1 MRKISW
7 MIAAVLVLTVLCGTA
22 LAGDKPVSLDTS
34 SVEDGQT
41 DVPVDVVIE
50 LVFTNNVVNVSVR
63 DNNAA
68 CFSLESGGKTVPID
82 VIMADDQVEPN
93 LKRVISVAPKSRLDE
108 GKKYSLV
115 ISGSLT
121 AKNGNSIGEVTT
133 ITFTTEGGGASYLWY
148 IIIAAAVVI
157 FIVVILIVLRRR
169 NGTKQQ
175 AKIN

>member
-1 MRKISW
+1 MRKITCI
-7 MIAAVLVLTVLCGTA
+7 IAAVLVLTVLCGTA

-50 LVFTNNVVNVSVR
+50 LVFTNNVINASVR

-82 VIMADDQVEPN
+82 IIMADDQIEPN
-93 LKRVISVAPKSRLDE
+93 LKRIISVAPVSSLE
-108 GKKYSLV
+108 QGKRYTLV

-121 AKNGNSIGEVTT
+121 AKNGNSIGEDTA
-133 ITFTTEGGGASYLWY
+133 ITFTTAGGGASYIWY
-148 IIIAAAVVI
+148 IIIAAVVVI
-157 FIVVILIVLRRR
+157 LVVVILIVMRKR

-175 AKIN
+175 A